1 METGVPCHGNGRF
14 LPWEREFLAK
24 GTRTFLN
31 KKDKRMD
38 LLQYEFFQ
46 HALLGSL
53 LTAIACGIVGT
64 YIVARRLVFISG
76 GITHAS
82 FGGLGLGFYL
92 GMNPILMA
100 MLFSVLS
107 AFGVEWVSKTQ
118 NIREDSAI
126 AGIWSLGMALGVIFI
141 FLTPGYA
148 PNLSAY
154 LFGNILTVSTGDI
167 IWIAVLSLLLVIL
180 FSLFLRE
187 IVYVAFD
194 RDFAMTQGLPVKWI
208 EYAMMFFIAVTIVLS
223 IRLVGIMLL
232 MSLLTLPQIT
242 VNLFTSDFKKIIFG
256 SIAIGFFGCVAGL
269 FLSYFLNVPSGA
281 FIILILVLFFLIVKA
296 IKAGFKR

>member
-1 METGVPCHGNGRF
+1 
-14 LPWEREFLAK
+14 
-24 GTRTFLN
+24 
-31 KKDKRMD
+31 MD
-38 LLQYEFFQ
+38 LLHYSFFQ
-46 HALLGSL
+46 HALIGSL

-64 YIVARRLVFISG
+64 YIVSRRLVFISG

-100 MLFSVLS
+100 MAFSVLS

-126 AGIWSLGMALGVIFI
+126 AGVWSLGMALGVVFI

-154 LFGNILTVSTGDI
+154 LFGNILTISKGDI
-167 IWIAVLSLLLVIL
+167 YWIAGLSFVLVIL

-194 RDFAMTQGLPVKWI
+194 RDFAVTQQLPVKWI
-208 EYAMMFFIAVTIVLS
+208 EYIMMFFIAVTIVLS

-242 VNLFTSDFKKIIFG
+242 VNLFTSDFKKIIWG
-256 SIAIGFFGCVAGL
+256 SIHRLFGMRGRSGSILFPQCPFRSFYHFSFGCFL
-269 FLSYFLNVPSGA
+269 FNSQSNKV
-281 FIILILVLFFLIVKA
+281 LV
-296 IKAGFKR
+296 

>member
-1 METGVPCHGNGRF
+1 MI
-14 LPWEREFLAK
+14 
-24 GTRTFLN
+24 
-31 KKDKRMD
+31 D
-38 LLQYEFFQ
+38 LLQYNFFQ
-46 HALLGSL
+46 NALLGSL
-53 LTAIACGIVGT
+53 LTAVACGIVGT
-64 YIVARRLVFISG
+64 YIVSRRLVFISG

-118 NIREDSAI
+118 NVREDSAI

-141 FLTPGYA
+141 FLTPGYT

-154 LFGNILTVSTGDI
+154 LFGNILTIASSDI
-167 IWIAVLSLLLVIL
+167 LWIASLSGILIL
-180 FSLFLRE
+180 FFALFLRT

-194 RDFAMTQGLPVKWI
+194 RDFAVTQHLPVKGI

-242 VNLFTSDFKKIIFG
+242 VNLFTSDFRRIIWG
-256 SIAIGFFGCVAGL
+256 SIGIGFAGCVAGL
-269 FLSYFLNVPSGA
+269 VLSYYLNVPSGA
-281 FIILILVLFFLIVKA
+281 FIILVLVLLFLILKT
-296 IKAGFKR
+296 INYLFRR

>member
-1 METGVPCHGNGRF
+1 
-14 LPWEREFLAK
+14 
-24 GTRTFLN
+24 
-31 KKDKRMD
+31 MD
-38 LLQYEFFQ
+38 LLQYGFFQ

-64 YIVARRLVFISG
+64 YIVSRRLVFISG

-107 AFGVEWVSKTQ
+107 AFGVEWASKTQ
-118 NIREDSAI
+118 NVREDSAI

-167 IWIAVLSLLLVIL
+167 IWIAALALLLVIL

-194 RDFAMTQGLPVKWI
+194 RDFALTQGVSVKCI
-208 EYAMMFFIAVTIVLS
+208 EYVMMCCIAVTIVLS

-256 SIAIGFFGCVAGL
+256 SIAIGFLGCVFGL
-269 FLSYFLNVPSGA
+269 VLSYLLNVPSGA
-281 FIILILVLFFLIVKA
+281 FIILVLVLFFLIVKA
-296 IKAGFKR
+296 IKAVLKEERFLLYNRIIDCLFVLVLQYEKEYQGKPLLSRF

>member
-1 METGVPCHGNGRF
+1 MI
-14 LPWEREFLAK
+14 
-24 GTRTFLN
+24 
-31 KKDKRMD
+31 D
-38 LLQYEFFQ
+38 LLQYSFFQ
-46 HALLGSL
+46 NALWGSL

-64 YIVARRLVFISG
+64 YIVSRRLVFISG

-92 GMNPILMA
+92 GTNPILMA

-118 NIREDSAI
+118 NVREDSAI

-154 LFGNILTVSTGDI
+154 LFGNILTIATSDI
-167 IWIAVLSLLLVIL
+167 IWIASLVGLLIV
-180 FSLFLRE
+180 FFGLFLRT

-194 RDFAMTQGLPVKWI
+194 RDFAVTQHLPVKWV
-208 EYAMMFFIAVTIVLS
+208 EYVMMCFIAMTIVLS

-242 VNLFTSDFKKIIFG
+242 VNLFTSDFKKIIWG
-256 SIAIGFFGCVAGL
+256 SIAIGFAGCVAGL
-269 FLSYFLNVPSGA
+269 VLSYYLNVPSGA
-281 FIILILVLFFLIVKA
+281 FIILVLVVLFLVVKA
-296 IKAGFKR
+296 IKYGLDR